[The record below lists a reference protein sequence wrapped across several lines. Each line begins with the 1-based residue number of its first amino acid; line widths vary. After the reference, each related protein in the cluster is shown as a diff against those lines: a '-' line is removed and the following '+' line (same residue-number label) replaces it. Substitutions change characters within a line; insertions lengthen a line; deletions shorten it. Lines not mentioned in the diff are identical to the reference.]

1 MKSNELQ
8 IGDIVSRIY
17 FIRGHKVILD
27 SDLASIYHVETKAL
41 NQAVKRNQ
49 KRFPSDFVFHLTQD
63 EWISLRSQIVTLDIS
78 TNSQRNTS
86 ARGKYRKF
94 LPYVFT
100 EHGALMLASVL
111 SSDEAV
117 EASLFVVRA
126 FIKLREFLELN
137 KDLATKIDELETKYD
152 TQFSIVFRAIK
163 ELIQKKN
170 EPVTPVGYRI
180 PEKI

>member
-1 MKSNELQ
+1 
-8 IGDIVSRIY
+8 
-17 FIRGHKVILD
+17 
-27 SDLASIYHVETKAL
+27 
-41 NQAVKRNQ
+41 
-49 KRFPSDFVFHLTQD
+49 
-63 EWISLRSQIVTLDIS
+63 
-78 TNSQRNTS
+78 
-86 ARGKYRKF
+86 
-94 LPYVFT
+94 
-100 EHGALMLASVL
+100 MLASVL